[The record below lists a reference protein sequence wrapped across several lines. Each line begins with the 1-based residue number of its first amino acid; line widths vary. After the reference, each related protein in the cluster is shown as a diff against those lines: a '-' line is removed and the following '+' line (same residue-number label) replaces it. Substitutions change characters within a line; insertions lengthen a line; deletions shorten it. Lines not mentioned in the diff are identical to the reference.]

1 MDGFFSDAKTMPC
14 PSFRFEVSRFPRIRK
29 LKQLMKFH
37 PQKNTPPWGC
47 AIFPGR
53 SSFLLVWK
61 NQFGIQV
68 KVGLEKHLHFILE
81 KLVIFRPPN
90 SRADIWS
97 GQSTTGGRFLT
108 IQFLQHMKTHTHTQM
123 SHEGNDL
130 RQMPDVY
137 KNQLY
142 IKLSLWWTQQKYL
155 HRWMVFLRK
164 CHTSP
169 NRVFFCRNLQA
180 LKASL
185 GWTIWWWLVIPKL
198 PTVWHPICSMNSMFA
213 LQVWYLELVVSFWPG
228 KLDILRF
235 APWSS
240 SPTMQMG
247 EFIH

>member
-1 MDGFFSDAKTMPC
+1 MNPSHLLCFNVIYQLFWWHQKHPRGSFLFEDFTYTPEILFTARLPLQNMDGFFFKRQDDALWGVQISKDSKAEATN
-14 PSFRFEVSRFPRIRK
+14 EVP
-29 LKQLMKFH
+29 
-37 PQKNTPPWGC
+37 PQKNTPPMGMC
-47 AIFPGR
+47 NFSRKIF
-53 SSFLLVWK
+53 FLLVWK

-108 IQFLQHMKTHTHTQM
+108 IQFLQHMNTHTHTQM

-142 IKLSLWWTQQKYL
+142 IKLSLWWTQPKYL

-164 CHTSP
+164 CHKSP
-169 NRVFFCRNLQA
+169 NRVFFVEICRL
-180 LKASL
+180 
-185 GWTIWWWLVIPKL
+185 
-198 PTVWHPICSMNSMFA
+198 
-213 LQVWYLELVVSFWPG
+213 
-228 KLDILRF
+228 
-235 APWSS
+235 
-240 SPTMQMG
+240 
-247 EFIH
+247 